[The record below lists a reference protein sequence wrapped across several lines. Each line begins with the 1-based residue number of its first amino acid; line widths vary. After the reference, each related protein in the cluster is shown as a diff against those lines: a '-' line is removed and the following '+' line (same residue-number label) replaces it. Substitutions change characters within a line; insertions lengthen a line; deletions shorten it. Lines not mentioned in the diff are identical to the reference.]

1 MKIRPE
7 NYITDVPPVQDEVQT
22 DQYHEE
28 ISMHAFASQPAILT
42 KDDLQGSSQTTMYTE
57 STQGSNQPTMLL
69 SQMSFTMLMRMMEE
83 VKMVTSICC
92 MSFSCPSVTNILFLQ
107 GAQSAYSNQPVG
119 PLPDSH
125 FISSNQLLPRPQ
137 AITTATKEG
146 KAATKKRKAPQE
158 GKATQPRA
166 KSTRKNKK
174 DA

>member
-42 KDDLQGSSQTTMYTE
+42 QDDLQGSSQTTMYTE
-57 STQGSNQPTMLL
+57 STQGSSQPTMLL
-69 SQMSFTMLMRMMEE
+69 SQMSSTMLMRMMEE

-92 MSFSCPSVTNILFLQ
+92 MSFSCPSVTNILFFLQ

-125 FISSNQLLPRPQ
+125 FISSNELLPRPQ
-137 AITTATKEG
+137 ALTTATKEG
-146 KAATKKRKAPQE
+146 KVAATKRKATKD
-158 GKATQPRA
+158 GKATTTA
-166 KSTRKNKK
+166 KKTKK
-174 DA
+174 RV